1 MWSFF
6 LKALKTKAQK
16 IIRVIR
22 SNPSQKAETWCHRAV
37 NDLFWVTQ
45 LVGSH

>member
-6 LKALKTKAQK
+6 LKALKPKAQK
-16 IIRVIR
+16 IIGVIK
-22 SNPSQKAETWCHRAV
+22 SNPSQKAETWCHGAV
-37 NDLFWVTQ
+37 NDLLWVIQ